1 MSVLASLVDA
11 LQAADEALLAALRKG
26 DLEAASTW
34 AETRESLIQRLAS
47 RVDEEPAGVR
57 KAADG
62 ARAAV
67 LELSRTAECERDRL
81 SRELEVVR
89 LARSRLARTAGR
101 RPGEPRFVSRRT

>member
-1 MSVLASLVDA
+1 MSAVASLSEA
-11 LQAADEALLAALRKG
+11 LHAADEALLGALRGG
-26 DLEAASTW
+26 DVEAARTW

-47 RVDEEPAGVR
+47 QVDEEPAGVR
-57 KAADG
+57 EAAES

-67 LELSRTAECERDRL
+67 RELSRTAEHERGRV
-81 SRELEVVR
+81 SSELEVVR